1 MLHIEQRY
9 FHNNLLKFMIRIY
22 ILFKKLPVSQM
33 QVGSGPGI
41 LLLAE
46 SQLVQSVPFTHVLH

>member
-1 MLHIEQRY
+1 
-9 FHNNLLKFMIRIY
+9 MIRIY
-22 ILFKKLPVSQM
+22 ILVKKLPLSQM
-33 QVGSGPGI
+33 QEGSGPGI